1 MLKNYLPYIL
11 LLGAIITEVMATSL
25 LKDTNQ
31 FKRWDIVLWMIGLYS
46 VSFYLLS
53 IVVQSIPIGITYAIW
68 SGLGIVLIILLGIYK
83 YQQTPNIP
91 TIIGLA
97 LIIAGVVLVNL
108 TRESH

>member
-11 LLGAIITEVMATSL
+11 LLGAIIVEVIATSL

-53 IVVQSIPIGITYAIW
+53 IVVQSMPVGITYAIW
-68 SGLGIVLIILLGIYK
+68 SGLGIVLIVLIGMYK
-83 YQQTPNIP
+83 YQEIPNIP
-91 TIIGLA
+91 TIFGLV

-108 TRESH
+108 TSESH